1 MARSKE
7 EKAARKLKKLAEAE
21 AESLEE
27 NSLDAKKVKKEKKEK
42 RKEETVNNASNED
55 TTSQDIKKQKKE
67 KKRKERESD
76 KKEEAATDEIESTKG
91 DDKKSKKEKKKQKV
105 EHVSIPTTSE
115 APASAAPSSVTS
127 GDGAEYR
134 KTHEITSVGDAEL
147 PEPFQ
152 EFSAAPFSAK
162 LLAALSDAKLTCKLA
177 PCRRIRSPSAAVQAT
192 AQVSYLRFGDPPTP
206 IQAQSWPVA
215 MRGDDLIAV
224 AKTGSGKT
232 LGFLLPALHT
242 IQTGSAGSK
251 GPYALVIAPTRELAM
266 QIHEQAQK
274 YGKCVGL
281 RSCCVYGGVPK
292 GGQLAELR
300 TNPQLVVGTPGRLND
315 LLQSIGL
322 ANTRYL
328 VLDEADRM
336 LDMGF
341 EPQITTIIQV
351 IPPETRQTLLFTAT
365 WPKSVK
371 KMAAKYLKDAVMH
384 INIGSTEELA
394 ANTAVSQVFHKL
406 NDGEKDEQLYKVI
419 EAMADT
425 DKMMVFANTKRRI
438 DNLAK
443 TFYHYGASTCA
454 IHGDK
459 TQAERDASLAQFIK
473 GEVYVMVAT
482 DVAARGLDIHDV
494 THVVN
499 YDMPRDVENYVHRI
513 GRCGRAGKT
522 GSSITFWNEDYDREC
537 APALVKIA
545 EEAGQVVPDW
555 LKKYANAKTNK
566 AWKLP

>member
-192 AQVSYLRFGDPPTP
+192 AQ
-206 IQAQSWPVA
+206 AQSWPVA

-292 GGQLAELR
+292 ERRKIHEGVDG
-300 TNPQLVVGTPGRLND
+300 
-315 LLQSIGL
+315 S
-322 ANTRYL
+322 
-328 VLDEADRM
+328 
-336 LDMGF
+336 
-341 EPQITTIIQV
+341 
-351 IPPETRQTLLFTAT
+351 
-365 WPKSVK
+365 
-371 KMAAKYLKDAVMH
+371 DAVMH

-545 EEAGQVVPDW
+545 EEAGQVVRERIHRCLAPQAPA
-555 LKKYANAKTNK
+555 YCA
-566 AWKLP
+566 